1 MEPGKETKSGSFG
14 LIFFF
19 FFFSSY
25 CVPDA
30 SLEFSLLLH
39 LPIGKVIL
47 FLRVPTVAQ
56 QVMNLTSIYG
66 DEGSIP
72 GLIPWVK
79 EPVLL

>member
-1 MEPGKETKSGSFG
+1 M
-14 LIFFF
+14 
-19 FFFSSY
+19 
-25 CVPDA
+25 
-30 SLEFSLLLH
+30 LH
-39 LPIGKVIL
+39 LNFHYSCTYPIGKVIL

-66 DEGSIP
+66 DEGLIP